1 MDRKLE
7 GSIDGERINA
17 VPEKD
22 IRMFINLS
30 NHPHSGWLPEQLEA
44 AEHYGEVV
52 DLPFPQIPPQMT
64 GEELDA
70 EVARYFAL
78 VMNMIRDSK
87 QGAEGIA
94 LPRQENGAQTLFC
107 ENNGRE
113 DGKDC
118 FKTAVMLQGEMTF
131 TFRLVT
137 RLKAEGILCLAAC
150 SERKVEECIS
160 DSGEVRKVVVFE
172 FAGFRE
178 Y

>member
-1 MDRKLE
+1 
-7 GSIDGERINA
+7 
-17 VPEKD
+17 
-22 IRMFINLS
+22 MFINLS
-30 NHPHSGWLPEQLEA
+30 NHPHQGWQPDQLEA

-78 VMNMIRDSK
+78 VMNMIRGSAHESD
-87 QGAEGIA
+87 EIA
-94 LPRQENGAQTLFC
+94 QPRQEDGVWTTSC
-107 ENNGRE
+107 ENNDRAKGT
-113 DGKDC
+113 DHPG
-118 FKTAVMLQGEMTF
+118 TAVMLQGEMTF

-137 RLKAEGILCLAAC
+137 RLKAAGILCLAAC

-160 DSGEVRKVVVFE
+160 DNGDVRKVVVFE

>member
-1 MDRKLE
+1 
-7 GSIDGERINA
+7 
-17 VPEKD
+17 
-22 IRMFINLS
+22 MFINLS
-30 NHPHSGWLPEQLEA
+30 NHPHCRWLPEQLKA
-44 AEHYGEVV
+44 AERYGEVV

-78 VMNMIRDSK
+78 VMNMIRDSDH
-87 QGAEGIA
+87 GEEGIA
-94 LPRQENGAQTLFC
+94 HPRRQGDGMQTPSC
-107 ENNGRE
+107 ENNDRE

-150 SERKVEECIS
+150 SERKVEECVS
-160 DSGEVRKVVVFE
+160 DSGEMRKVVVFE

>member
-1 MDRKLE
+1 
-7 GSIDGERINA
+7 
-17 VPEKD
+17 
-22 IRMFINLS
+22 MFINLS
-30 NHPHSGWLPEQLEA
+30 NHPHFRWLPEQLKA
-44 AEHYGEVV
+44 AECYGEVV

-78 VMNMIRDSK
+78 VMNMIRDSEH
-87 QGAEGIA
+87 GAGGNA
-94 LPRQENGAQTLFC
+94 QPRQGDGVQTPPC
-107 ENNGRE
+107 ENNDRAKGRNSP
-113 DGKDC
+113 GA
-118 FKTAVMLQGEMTF
+118 AVMLQGEMTF

-137 RLKAEGILCLAAC
+137 RLKAAGILCLAAC

-160 DSGEVRKVVVFE
+160 DNGDARKIVVFE